1 VLFRLGR
8 VAGWPGGRVAEWPGG
23 RVRRPGLR
31 GIVLVADRLR
41 RVSLRLVTMPIQSQG
56 NITRDNISVDVSEV
70 AYFRV
75 IDATKSV
82 VVIEN

>member
-1 VLFRLGR
+1 MLFRLGR
-8 VAGWPGGRVAEWPGG
+8 VAGWPSGRVVG
-23 RVRRPGLR
+23 VRRPGLR

-41 RVSLRLVTMPIQSQG
+41 RVSLRLVTMSIQSQG

-70 AYFRV
+70 AYSRG